1 MSIKKRIIFAA
12 AILISLFLAREVVNL
27 VGNSSVMHKNATA
40 YMFKDGTMYL
50 QGIFRGIN
58 EFIIDEGEPLS
69 VELTKKNL
77 AGFEEVYKS
86 IKIRLK
92 DKELHNFVTEKIEPQ
107 WQVVKDGVTKFLK
120 IEDISVEDEQAMLR
134 YGKLI
139 TKGNALL
146 KDIEYLAEKTQEIA
160 KETAKKTQ
168 RITYIVASI
177 ILTLLVLLLLNLFRS
192 ITTPIKELNAIALGF
207 ENSDLSHLM
216 NDSRKDEFGELALHF
231 NMAVTKLSD
240 VISNVKEVT
249 GTVTI
254 NSEKLSESSLEIANN
269 SQEQNANITQ
279 TATAME
285 ELSGSFLEVAKNT
298 ANAAQSSKDASDLAL
313 KGGAVVDENINGMKK
328 ISESVHNSAKTIEAL
343 GNRSEQIGE
352 IVETINDIASQ
363 TNLLALNAAIEAARA
378 GEQGRGFAV
387 VADEVR
393 KLAERTSSATSE
405 IGNMIKGIQND
416 TGNAVESMKEGT
428 VEVEEGMNL
437 ANQAGES
444 LKQIVQSVQHVTDMV
459 QQIATAADEQ
469 ASAGEEIHA
478 TIESVANSIEYST
491 DAAKQSSDA
500 TQELAELAQQLRHQI
515 SGFILQNNDSI
526 ENINRS
532 EVNQE
537 KSVFTFQQ

>member
-1 MSIKKRIIFAA
+1 MSIKKRIICAA
-12 AILISLFLAREVVNL
+12 ALLISLFLAREIVNWI
-27 VGNSSVMHKNATA
+27 GNNAVMHKNTTA
-40 YMFKDGTMYL
+40 YMFKGGTMHL

-69 VELTKKNL
+69 VELTRKNL
-77 AGFEEVYKS
+77 EGFEDVYKS
-86 IKIRLK
+86 IKMRLK
-92 DKELHNFVTEKIEPQ
+92 GKELTNYVTEKIEPQ
-107 WQVVKDGVTKFLK
+107 WQDVKNGVTGFLK
-120 IEDISVEDEQAMLR
+120 IEYISIEDEQAMLQ

-139 TKGNALL
+139 TKGNNLL

-168 RITYIVASI
+168 RIAYIVAST
-177 ILTLLVLLLLNLFRS
+177 ILTLLVLLLINLFQS
-192 ITTPIKELNAIALGF
+192 ITSPIKDLNAIALGF
-207 ENSDLSHLM
+207 ENRDLSHLM

-231 NMAVTKLSD
+231 NKAVTKLSD

-249 GTVTI
+249 AIVTA
-254 NSEKLSESSLEIANN
+254 NSEKLSESSLKIADN
-269 SQEQNANITQ
+269 SQQQNAQIAQ
-279 TATAME
+279 TAAAME
-285 ELSGSFLEVAKNT
+285 EMSSSFIEVAKNT
-298 ANAAQSSKDASDLAL
+298 ATAAESSKDASDLAL
-313 KGGAVVDENINGMKK
+313 KGGAVVDKNINGMKK
-328 ISESVHNSAKTIEAL
+328 ISQSVHNSAKTIEEL

-405 IGNMIKGIQND
+405 IGNMIAGIQND
-416 TGNAVESMKEGT
+416 TRNAVESMKAGT

-444 LKQIVQSVQHVTDMV
+444 LKKIVQQVQQVTDMI

-469 ASAGEEIHA
+469 ASAGEEINA
-478 TIESVANSIEYST
+478 TIESVANSIQYST
-491 DAAKQSSDA
+491 DAAQKSSDA
-500 TQELAELAQQLRHQI
+500 TQELAVLAQQLRHQI

-526 ENINRS
+526 DDTNRS
-532 EVNQE
+532 EMNQE
-537 KSVFTFQQ
+537 ISILN

>member
-12 AILISLFLAREVVNL
+12 ALLISLFLAREIVNWI
-27 VGNSSVMHKNATA
+27 GNNAVMHKNNTA
-40 YMFKDGTMYL
+40 YMFKGGTMHL

-69 VELTKKNL
+69 VELTRRNL
-77 AGFEEVYKS
+77 KGFEDVYKS

-92 DKELHNFVTEKIEPQ
+92 DKELKHFVDDKIEPQ
-107 WQVVKDGVTKFLK
+107 WQIVKDGVDKYLE
-120 IEDISVEDEQAMLR
+120 IEYISVEDEQAMLQ
-134 YGKLI
+134 YGQLI
-139 TKGNALL
+139 TKGNNLL

-168 RITYIVASI
+168 RIAYIVASI

-192 ITTPIKELNAIALGF
+192 ITSPITDLNTIALGF
-207 ENSDLSHLM
+207 ENNDLSHLM

-231 NMAVTKLSD
+231 NKAITKLSN
-240 VISNVKEVT
+240 VISNVKDVT
-249 GTVTI
+249 ETVTV
-254 NSEKLSESSLEIANN
+254 NSEKNSESASQIANN
-269 SQEQNANITQ
+269 SEEQSAQIAH

-285 ELSGSFLEVAKNT
+285 EMSSSFLEVAKNT
-298 ANAAQSSKDASDLAL
+298 ANAAQSSKYASDLAL
-313 KGGAVVDENINGMKK
+313 KGGAVVDKNINGMKK
-328 ISESVHNSAKTIEAL
+328 ISQSVHNSAKTIEEL

-405 IGNMIKGIQND
+405 IGNMIAGIQND
-416 TGNAVESMKEGT
+416 TSNAVESMKAGT

-469 ASAGEEIHA
+469 ASAGEEINA
-478 TIESVANSIEYST
+478 TIESVANSIQYSN
-491 DAAKQSSDA
+491 DAAQKSSDA
-500 TQELAELAQQLRHQI
+500 TQELAVLAQQLRHQI

-526 ENINRS
+526 DDTNRS
-532 EVNQE
+532 EMNQE
-537 KSVFTFQQ
+537 ISILN